1 MSFSFFNHSC
11 FRPRPRPQ
19 GVFPWLWRWGG
30 KIQGKAPRFIS
41 LLIVEFNVQIFT
53 VECTDIYKNTKK
65 TSTGLRYSLFIQ
77 LSFNGHSPR
86 RWPGVG
92 HVVLTKFKIM
102 YPDKFTPLAI
112 QQHVIEAWWKVSSLL
127 ISGSGSWPQR
137 EALALSLFFFNLENT
152 KNLPL
157 ALRARA
163 REKIWARLAGR
174 SRWKEAWPKSWME
187 KVLTLVKLNEQ
198 KHLI

>member
-1 MSFSFFNHSC
+1 M
-11 FRPRPRPQ
+11 
-19 GVFPWLWRWGG
+19 
-30 KIQGKAPRFIS
+30 
-41 LLIVEFNVQIFT
+41 LIVEFNVQIFT

-65 TSTGLRYSLFIQ
+65 TSIGLRYSLFIQ

-86 RWPGVG
+86 SSPGVG
-92 HVVLTKFKIM
+92 HVVLTKFKIMYM

-137 EALALSLFFFNLENT
+137 EALALSLWVFTSENT

-163 REKIWARLAGR
+163 REKI
-174 SRWKEAWPKSWME
+174 
-187 KVLTLVKLNEQ
+187 
-198 KHLI
+198 

>member
-1 MSFSFFNHSC
+1 MSFFFFNHSC
-11 FRPRPRPQ
+11 FRPRPCPQ
-19 GVFPWLWRWGG
+19 GVFPWLWRWCG
-30 KIQGKAPRFIS
+30 KIQGKAPRF
-41 LLIVEFNVQIFT
+41 VEFNVQIFT

-86 RWPGVG
+86 RSPGVC

-112 QQHVIEAWWKVSSLL
+112 QQHVIEASRKVSSLL
-127 ISGSGSWPQR
+127 IFGSGSWPQR
-137 EALALSLFFFNLENT
+137 EALALSLCFFTAENT

-187 KVLTLVKLNEQ
+187 KVLPLVKLNGQ
-198 KHLI
+198 KHFI